1 MKVIDILEIA
11 NESANIHIVENN
23 KVVSSYN
30 GKDNI
35 DKKYNNMEVRKID
48 AMLFDIL
55 IYV

>member
-1 MKVIDILEIA
+1 MKVIDILEI
-11 NESANIHIVENN
+11 ANIHIVENN